1 MTKRYTAEDRQAIID
16 LFIAEHGSF
25 DPAVFVEEARSEN
38 HPAHGWFEWDDG
50 AAAERYRVWQARQF
64 VHVRVVTRIVDGGTA
79 EVEVEVSRPE
89 YVAQQSHGVDG
100 YIPVSSPD
108 GEAELRWQALDSGF
122 GLRSWLKRYESAM
135 LEDEVK
141 AAESLIRRIE
151 RNNAKAA

>member
-1 MTKRYTAEDRQAIID
+1 MTKRYTAEDRQVIID

-25 DPAVFVEEARSEN
+25 DPAVFVEEARSDN
-38 HPAHGWFEWDDG
+38 HPAHDWFTWDDNV
-50 AAAERYRVWQARQF
+50 AAERYRVWQARQF
-64 VHVRVVTRIVDGGTA
+64 VHVRVVTRIVDSGTA
-79 EVEVEVSRPE
+79 EVEVSRPE

-122 GLRSWLKRYESAM
+122 GFRSCLRRYESVM